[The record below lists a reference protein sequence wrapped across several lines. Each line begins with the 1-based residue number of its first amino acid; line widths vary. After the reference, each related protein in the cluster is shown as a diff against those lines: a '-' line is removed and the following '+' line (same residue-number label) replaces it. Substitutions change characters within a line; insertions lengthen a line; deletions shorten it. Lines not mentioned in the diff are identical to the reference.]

1 MFPDAKFVH
10 LFRHG
15 PDTAVSMSQHTGF
28 RLMAL
33 IEDALELLD
42 LEQRRAEALG
52 CDWTR
57 RLYRS
62 NSHPWLVTAVTSTT
76 S

>member
-10 LFRHG
+10 LFRNG

-28 RLMAL
+28 QLMAL

-42 LEQRRAEALG
+42 LEPESRSPGL
-52 CDWTR
+52 
-57 RLYRS
+57 RLDPAAIRS
-62 NSHPWLVTAVTSTT
+62 NSHPWLVTAATSTT